1 MLSKCLPQPS
11 SDTLPGGCTGPKR
24 NTASGD
30 PSSSLPRINCRP
42 CLLGR
47 ASEMTHLFA
56 YLVTNRYKDQHRR
69 LLLQEVLL
77 IASAALP
84 GQQYPVLICSTYST
98 LVYIFP
104 VTCPTLKSH
113 EGKSVSHSSLPPTPS
128 PLGRSS
134 WNHTSCCRRLPLW
147 QGRGQEQPLEK
158 SHGLPSHPAPQSQA
172 IPGTSLLSH
181 C

>member
-1 MLSKCLPQPS
+1 
-11 SDTLPGGCTGPKR
+11 
-24 NTASGD
+24 
-30 PSSSLPRINCRP
+30 
-42 CLLGR
+42 
-47 ASEMTHLFA
+47 MTHLFP

-134 WNHTSCCRRLPLW
+134 WNLPAVGGCPFGKGV
-147 QGRGQEQPLEK
+147 GRNGPWR
-158 SHGLPSHPAPQSQA
+158 SHMGCLPIQTPKARQYPEPHYLATA
-172 IPGTSLLSH
+172 EF
-181 C
+181 